1 MVIIGFL
8 AFDLSTIIAVLESV
22 RVCETYTIYEGNHKK
37 GKAIPDKPIDKG
49 VEIDTSCCF
58 K

>member
-1 MVIIGFL
+1 MTINIYL
-8 AFDLSTIIAVLESV
+8 AKGVQGRV
-22 RVCETYTIYEGNHKK
+22 RDGE
-37 GKAIPDKPIDKG
+37 PIDKG

>member
-1 MVIIGFL
+1 MKVKRL
-8 AFDLSTIIAVLESV
+8 ASRPQFSGALD
-22 RVCETYTIYEGNHKK
+22 KK
-37 GKAIPDKPIDKG
+37 SKAIFGKPIDKG